1 MALKK
6 KMKTTD
12 VSDSTSTTDAMQP
25 WNAAVHIPLV
35 AWLAAAIVVLAGLAV
50 QWLTHGG
57 LEPLDARIM
66 TVTII
71 AAVLM
76 LLSMKVARQWE
87 RVVILRLGKFD
98 RLKGPGPFF
107 IIPVVE
113 SLAQIVDMRIRAT
126 DFSSES
132 TLTKDTVPV
141 NVDAICFWLV
151 WDAKKAVLEVQDFY
165 LAIVLSA
172 QTALRDIIGTHELA
186 DMLTHRGALG
196 ARLREILDEKT
207 NPWGISVQSVEIR
220 DIIIPKD
227 LEAAMSKQAQAERER
242 QARIILSTAETEIAE
257 RFAQAAKQYERNP
270 GAMHL
275 RGMNML
281 FEGLKEKGSMIIVP
295 SSALETMNLGAMGGL
310 AALSQVKSK
319 EEVAGTGETRRG
331 SGDEPS
337 T

>member
-1 MALKK
+1 MAQKK
-6 KMKTTD
+6 TID
-12 VSDSTSTTDAMQP
+12 LTSSISEVYSEI
-25 WNAAVHIPLV
+25 NSGIRIPLV
-35 AWLAAAIVVLAGLAV
+35 AWVAAVLVVLAGLAV
-50 QWLTHGG
+50 NWLSQGS
-57 LEPLDARIM
+57 LEPLNVPLM
-66 TVTII
+66 TVTIVL
-71 AAVLM
+71 AVLV
-76 LLSMKVARQWE
+76 LLALKIARQWE
-87 RVVILRLGKFD
+87 RVVILRLGRFD
-98 RLKGPGPFF
+98 RLKGPGLFF
-107 IIPVVE
+107 IIPIIE
-113 SLAQIVDMRIRAT
+113 SITQIVDMRIRST
-126 DFSSES
+126 KFTSES

-186 DMLTHRGALG
+186 DMLTHRGELG
-196 ARLREILDEKT
+196 RRLREVLDEKT

-242 QARIILSTAETEIAE
+242 QARIILGTAETEIAE
-257 RFAQAAKQYERNP
+257 KFAQAAKQYESNP

-295 SSALETMNLGAMGGL
+295 SSALDTMNLGAISGL
-310 AALSQVKSK
+310 AALSQTQVSK
-319 EEVAGTGETRRG
+319 KEADKPEN
-331 SGDEPS
+331 P
-337 T
+337 

>member
-1 MALKK
+1 MAQK
-6 KMKTTD
+6 KTT
-12 VSDSTSTTDAMQP
+12 TDTINSISQSYEALQQLNP
-25 WNAAVHIPLV
+25 GVHVPLV
-35 AWLAAAIVVLAGLAV
+35 AWLAAAIVVVAGLGV
-50 QWLTHGG
+50 HWLVHGT

-71 AAVLM
+71 AAVLV

-87 RVVILRLGKFD
+87 RVLILRLGKFH
-98 RLKGPGPFF
+98 RLKGPGMFF
-107 IIPVVE
+107 IIPIVE
-113 SLAQIVDMRIRAT
+113 SIAKIVDMRIRAT
-126 DFSSES
+126 KFSSES

-141 NVDAICFWLV
+141 NVDAICFWLA

-186 DMLTHRGALG
+186 DMLTHRGELG
-196 ARLREILDEKT
+196 RRLREILDEKT

-242 QARIILSTAETEIAE
+242 QARIILSTAETEIAAN
-257 RFAQAAKQYERNP
+257 FAQAAKQYESNP

-295 SSALETMNLGAMGGL
+295 SSALDTMNLGAISGL
-310 AALSQVKSK
+310 AALSQVKDKKEDSK
-319 EEVAGTGETRRG
+319 GEEAE
-331 SGDEPS
+331 
-337 T
+337 